1 MNSVS
6 KNILDLLKVIA
17 QNQMQ
22 LAKKVDEMNNKLQE
36 FFDEATT
43 EPPVDLEE
51 FSIEPERN
59 TPVKKKKI
67 DSKMFDEF
75 VLQEKER
82 RTPKG
87 QATQVKKKTKVI
99 ANPGINAN
107 KIRIINGSDGSDISD
122 ESTVVSADIDS
133 IKPTDSAKEKLRK
146 LGMPLPSLSNAAP
159 ELADIEKA
167 KILEAEIAREQKK
180 ADLKKPKEE
189 VKEK

>member
-51 FSIEPERN
+51 FSIEPERKA
-59 TPVKKKKI
+59 PVKKKKI

-82 RTPKG
+82 RTSKG

-99 ANPGINAN
+99 TNPSINSN

>member
-22 LAKKVDEMNNKLQE
+22 LAKKVDEMSNKLQE

-43 EPPVDLEE
+43 EPPMDLNE
-51 FSIEPERN
+51 FSIEPGSK
-59 TPVKKKKI
+59 PVKKKKI
-67 DSKMFDEF
+67 DSAMFDEF
-75 VLQEKER
+75 VLKEQER
-82 RTPKG
+82 RKPK
-87 QATQVKKKTKVI
+87 AAVSTLKKKVKSD
-99 ANPGINAN
+99 PGINAN
-107 KIRIINGSDGSDISD
+107 KIRIINGSDGSDVLD
-122 ESTVVSADIDS
+122 EDITVKAKPES
-133 IKPTDSAKEKLRK
+133 IKSTDSAKEKLRK
-146 LGMPLPSLSNAAP
+146 LGMELPSLSKAAP

-180 ADLKKPKEE
+180 ADLNKPKEE